1 MRLIANFH
9 KGEALRFISHLDIQR
24 LLQRALKRA
33 DMPVSYSQGFN
44 PHPLLA
50 FSSALALGY
59 TSDAEWMDVRMEE
72 AVDPQEFPAR
82 LNAVLPEGLRVV
94 RAMEIPMELPTL
106 TALMQRAEYIVDM
119 CFAVP
124 LEAAYVER
132 TLAHMLEGPIVVNKK
147 TKGGMKDVD
156 MRPLLIAA
164 KVLEAGAHTRLWI
177 DSVLNASGGLQMEL
191 FLKAFACALGEE
203 ASWRVHRSLVQFDKI
218 EG

>member
-106 TALMQRAEYIVDM
+106 TALTSNI
-119 CFAVP
+119 FP
-124 LEAAYVER
+124 
-132 TLAHMLEGPIVVNKK
+132 
-147 TKGGMKDVD
+147 
-156 MRPLLIAA
+156 
-164 KVLEAGAHTRLWI
+164 
-177 DSVLNASGGLQMEL
+177 
-191 FLKAFACALGEE
+191 
-203 ASWRVHRSLVQFDKI
+203 
-218 EG
+218 